1 MTVFIILPAETLSR
15 KWNKAKDD
23 VITTGAA
30 FRELSNCLDQ
40 AWIVEWTRAEEKA
53 MRERG
58 KALEIYDV
66 VIDKGKA

>member
-1 MTVFIILPAETLSR
+1 MTVFIILLAETLIR

-23 VITTGAA
+23 VIATGAS